1 MACMEFAR
9 QGSDHELSEME
20 ARAGKPRTGRT
31 IYVELGR
38 TFTQADVSDGLTAAL
53 RGRLEHVR
61 PFAAEESAQGRAAE
75 NLRLICVRLCPNTR
89 EDRRSPDT
97 SRRGGT
103 TLVET

>member
-1 MACMEFAR
+1 M
-9 QGSDHELSEME
+9 G

-31 IYVELGR
+31 IYAELGT

-75 NLRLICVRLCPNTR
+75 TCARFASAHARTPGKTGAHPIPAG
-89 EDRRSPDT
+89 EA
-97 SRRGGT
+97 GQH
-103 TLVET
+103 